1 MEYERYVKL
10 WNRRA
15 KKQKEEEEEEEAD
28 PERDFPEPIYLGTDE
43 DGHPDLGL

>member
-15 KKQKEEEEEEEAD
+15 KKQKEEEEEAD